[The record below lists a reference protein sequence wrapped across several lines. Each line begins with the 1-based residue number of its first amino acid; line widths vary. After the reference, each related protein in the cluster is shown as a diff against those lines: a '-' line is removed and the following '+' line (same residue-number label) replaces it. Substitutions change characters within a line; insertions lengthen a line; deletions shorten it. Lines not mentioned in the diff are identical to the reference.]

1 MSTSKS
7 IFGLE
12 EIGEDRIKNVTQNY
26 EARGS
31 NRALATIVWYFNLL
45 KIKSELNPKAIKF
58 PLVLDSPN
66 NVESDDIKENAL
78 FEFIFSNLANGTQL
92 ILSTLGFSVN
102 DFPELEIDNVI
113 ELKNEKYH
121 LLNSTDYESNE
132 GILKLIFEKE

>member
-1 MSTSKS
+1 MSGIKTK
-7 IFGLE
+7 FGLE
-12 EIGEDRIKNVTQNY
+12 EIGEDKIKNITQNY

-45 KIKSELNPKAIKF
+45 KIKAELNAAAIKF

-66 NVESDDIKENAL
+66 NVESDDTKENAL

-92 ILSTLGFSVN
+92 ILSTLGFSKN
-102 DFPELEIDNVI
+102 DFNDIEIDNVI

-121 LLNSTDYESNE
+121 LLNTADYESNE
-132 GILKLIFEKE
+132 SILKLIFEND

>member
-1 MSTSKS
+1 MSTSKA

-78 FEFIFSNLANGTQL
+78 FEFIFSNLAIGTQL
-92 ILSTLGFSVN
+92 KLST
-102 DFPELEIDNVI
+102 FP
-113 ELKNEKYH
+113 
-121 LLNSTDYESNE
+121 
-132 GILKLIFEKE
+132 